1 MQIGSPKSVI
11 RKFGCIDI
19 CNKRKNMN
27 TNLISSIIVVFIL
40 ILGLI
45 FLGKSCRDG
54 RDNKDQKQVTARVLK
69 IEELKREVV
78 FLQDSID
85 SLNVSI
91 ERDRDTVEWIDDFIQ
106 EEKIKYIYIEKKVNE
121 KIRER
126 YNSPAPDIVGFFRD
140 RKLSK
145 GTDFPAR
152 KWNNDTLSP

>member
-1 MQIGSPKSVI
+1 
-11 RKFGCIDI
+11 
-19 CNKRKNMN
+19 MN